1 MHAFTLD
8 IPCLMKMIQ
17 ASGVVLRDDHGTIIK
32 MYSGTIRNLTRRAND
47 LWEMLV
53 GLKAAFLE
61 DQNRV
66 ELASD
71 NKDVV
76 EECKDWKWFIDPNY
90 ANLIQQLE
98 QRKGDPNLKL
108 VVR

>member
-1 MHAFTLD
+1 
-8 IPCLMKMIQ
+8 
-17 ASGVVLRDDHGTIIK
+17 
-32 MYSGTIRNLTRRAND
+32 
-47 LWEMLV
+47 MLV

-66 ELASD
+66 ELESD
-71 NKDVV
+71 NKDAV
-76 EECKDWKWFIDPNY
+76 EECEDWKWFIDPNY